1 MSRVH
6 ITRRRL
12 ISTFAISSLSLAW
25 GIPAFSGTEIALSF
39 VHEEDRIDVP
49 ADAVRGIRA
58 YTTQAFAIKG
68 TWRRIVLDSPGVEI
82 CLSEKICAKLRQ
94 LTQRIVNEPIDIV
107 VGCEVISSPI
117 VREPMGGSPC
127 IQITAFD
134 VAEARALADKLR
146 GRSKGCPAAD
156 AAVASDAK

>member
-12 ISTFAISSLSLAW
+12 VSTFAIGSLSLAF
-25 GIPAFSGTEIALSF
+25 GIPALDAAEIALSF

-49 ADAVRGIRA
+49 AGAVRGIRA
-58 YTTQAFAIKG
+58 YATQTFVIKG
-68 TWRRIVLDSPGVEI
+68 TRRRMVLDRPGVEI
-82 CLSEKICAKLRQ
+82 CLSEEICAKLRQ
-94 LTQRIVNEPIDIV
+94 LTERIVDEPIDIV

-127 IQITAFD
+127 IQISAFD

-146 GRSKGCPAAD
+146 GRSKGCRAPD
-156 AAVASDAK
+156 A